1 MQLAPEV
8 ISDIVGVPG
17 DLRPELRD
25 LTNTLGFRAATEDES
40 AAAAQRVIE
49 IAAATIAS
57 RRAAPAGDWLDT
69 LIAASPDDDS
79 PDAAPVRAVVALIT
93 GGHHS
98 TSRGIGSLIA
108 RLLADPALRAL
119 VQEDSGRLPAAA
131 DEVLRLHTPLP
142 SFSRRATE
150 DSSVGGTE
158 IGAGQQVLLD
168 YAAANRDPGA
178 YPDPER
184 LKLDRRP
191 QHLAFGWGRHRCVG
205 MHLAR
210 AEMRIAA
217 AELLAFA
224 PDIELAEP
232 VRWRG
237 PAEPERLLA
246 RSAVAERAVRETV
259 AGACPRTTPDSG
271 ERC

>member
-1 MQLAPEV
+1 
-8 ISDIVGVPG
+8 VPA

-25 LTNTLGFRAATEDES
+25 LTNTLGFRAASEEQT

-49 IAAATIAS
+49 IAGATIAS
-57 RRAAPAGDWLDT
+57 RRASPPGDWLDT
-69 LIAASPDDDS
+69 LIAQSPDDGS
-79 PDAAPVRAVVALIT
+79 LDAAPVRAVVALIT

-98 TSRGIGSLIA
+98 TSRGIGSLFA
-108 RLLADPALRAL
+108 RLLTDPALRAL
-119 VQEDSGRLPAAA
+119 VDQDPGRLSAAA

-142 SFSRRATE
+142 SFSRRASE
-150 DSSVGGTE
+150 DTSIGGTA
-158 IGAGQQVLLD
+158 IGADQQVLLD
-168 YAAANRDPGA
+168 YAAANRDPGV
-178 YPDPER
+178 YPEPER
-184 LKLDRRP
+184 FELDRRP

-224 PDIELAEP
+224 PDLELAEP

-237 PAEPERLLA
+237 PAEPERLIV
-246 RSAVAERAVRETV
+246 RSAAAARTSTQPSQ
-259 AGACPRTTPDSG
+259 GAKQ
-271 ERC
+271 